1 MNRPAPYGSETH
13 RLNPFTAWVRSVVMG
28 CVAALAPLWAAA
40 QSYTV
45 AVVPQ
50 FPALEVH
57 RAWTPLLAQLSARTG
72 FDLKLTTTAS
82 IPEFERHF
90 QSGQPDV
97 VFLNPYHMVMA
108 SRSHQYAPLV
118 RESKELLAGI
128 LVVRVDSPLRNLH
141 DLAQQSIAY
150 PAPNAFGASLYMR
163 SLLAEQKVSTK
174 ATFVKTH
181 GNAYRHV
188 ITGLA
193 AAAGGIRS
201 TLEREP
207 PEVRAQLRVLFE
219 TPAVAPHP
227 LAVHPRLPVAHRQAL
242 RDAWLE
248 LAQTEEGRA
257 LLKAVQMPH
266 PVAADYQRDYAPLER
281 LHLEQFAINEGG

>member
-1 MNRPAPYGSETH
+1 MSGPAPYRSTTL
-13 RLNPFTAWVRSVVMG
+13 RLNSFTAWARLVVFG

-57 RAWTPLLAQLSARTG
+57 RAWTPLLARLSAGTG
-72 FDLKLTTTAS
+72 FDLKLSTAAS
-82 IPEFERHF
+82 IPEFERQF

-108 SRSHQYAPLV
+108 SHSHQYVPLV
-118 RESKELLAGI
+118 RESKELLSGI
-128 LVVRVDSPLRNLH
+128 LVVRVDSPLRNLR

-163 SLLAEQKVSTK
+163 SLLAEQKVSTQ

-181 GNAYRHV
+181 GNAYRHA

-227 LAVHPRLPVAHRQAL
+227 LAVHPRVPAAHRQAL

-281 LHLEQFAINEGG
+281 LHLEKFAVNEGG